1 MTLGQK
7 GTIHSGPAAASRI
20 EWIDAARGLCV
31 IAVVLFHVGYWHFLK
46 FEHAGSIAFPLWET
60 VAIALGSVRMP
71 LLLAV
76 SGMLAAS
83 KIRNGVGNGKALS
96 ATLTNYYLYAV
107 WLLVYALLSI
117 PAAMTGATPRVGS
130 VGDFLLQLVAPD
142 TTLWFVFAL
151 AVYVP
156 LLTLCRKLPPAVV
169 LPALAAVRMITVLTQ
184 GSDSGQWTKVPEL
197 AFFFAIG
204 VYGKALLI
212 RIAEVRKLVHAAV
225 AIPLF
230 LGLSGISLALDLN
243 PVVDQA
249 LFILRGLAAIVA
261 LVAVISALTRNRGIA
276 AAGSWVGK
284 RTLGI
289 YVLHVPVM
297 DGIVLAFHG
306 PLGPA
311 APVIA
316 NSVTMALIYPLAL
329 TAAVALACTAL
340 EYVLKKCGLGFLF
353 RRPRARTGARHR
365 QPV

>member
-1 MTLGQK
+1 
-7 GTIHSGPAAASRI
+7 
-20 EWIDAARGLCV
+20 
-31 IAVVLFHVGYWHFLK
+31 
-46 FEHAGSIAFPLWET
+46 
-60 VAIALGSVRMP
+60 
-71 LLLAV
+71 
-76 SGMLAAS
+76 
-83 KIRNGVGNGKALS
+83 
-96 ATLTNYYLYAV
+96 
-107 WLLVYALLSI
+107 
-117 PAAMTGATPRVGS
+117 
-130 VGDFLLQLVAPD
+130 
-142 TTLWFVFAL
+142 
-151 AVYVP
+151 
-156 LLTLCRKLPPAVV
+156 
-169 LPALAAVRMITVLTQ
+169 MITVLTQ

-197 AFFFAIG
+197 AFFFALG

-316 NSVTMALIYPLAL
+316 NSVTMAFIYPLAL
-329 TAAVALACTAL
+329 TAAVALACTGL
-340 EYVLKKCGLGFLF
+340 EYLLKKCGLSFLF
-353 RRPRARTGARHR
+353 RRPQAKTAARHR